1 MYSSLRTF
9 ALCPV
14 PDLAEIAMLNLLI
27 EDAITEATQ
36 KGISNC
42 KFHGFQIQAFR
53 LDSIIVFQVTLIGDY
68 SRRLM
73 GGSCLA

>member
-1 MYSSLRTF
+1 MYFSFSTI
-9 ALCPV
+9 ALALE

-27 EDAITEATQ
+27 KDAITEAIQ
-36 KGISNC
+36 KGISNY

-53 LDSIIVFQVTLIGDY
+53 RDQIIFIQVAPIVGKY

-73 GGSCLA
+73 GGS